1 MSWYIEEL
9 TNYSTDNV
17 LDLVYNMYSM
27 LCNLYIEVLEQSH
40 QCEDVNFASF
50 LRIILL
56 DFGSVPNVWNTFLK
70 IKLYYLE
77 EAFFIAV
84 L

>member
-1 MSWYIEEL
+1 MHCLLKNCS
-9 TNYSTDNV
+9 TNKV
-17 LDLVYNMYSM
+17 LDLFYNMYSI

-40 QCEDVNFASF
+40 QCEDINFASF

-56 DFGSVPNVWNTFLK
+56 EFGSVPNVWYTFLK
-70 IKLYYLE
+70 IKLYYLG
-77 EAFFIAV
+77 EAFFIVV